1 MYHTLWL
8 ANLVKLNYAKYSVN
22 KQFVKVLLDI
32 HCEWTGT
39 APSYRV
45 FVNDE
50 LFAERTFVW
59 QEQYLTEM
67 LQISAEPGVYQVRVE
82 PVLFD
87 QSESKTQNS
96 SQFDIKNYQI
106 EHGPAQWI
114 SNGILEIKNES

>member
-1 MYHTLWL
+1 M
-8 ANLVKLNYAKYSVN
+8 KLNYAKYSVN
-22 KQFVKVLLDI
+22 KQFVKVLMDI
-32 HCEWTGT
+32 HCEWAGT

-50 LFAERTFVW
+50 LFTERTFIW
-59 QEQYLTEM
+59 RDRYLTEM

-82 PVLFD
+82 PLPCDPKKFAVHN
-87 QSESKTQNS
+87 SKIEFSS
-96 SQFDIKNYQI
+96 SQFDITNYQI

>member
-1 MYHTLWL
+1 VRLSH
-8 ANLVKLNYAKYSVN
+8 AKYSVN
-22 KQFVKVLLDI
+22 KQFVKVLMDI

-50 LFAERTFVW
+50 LFSERTFIW
-59 QEQYLTEM
+59 REQYLTEM

-82 PVLFD
+82 PVLVAPT
-87 QSESKTQNS
+87 ESIVQNS
-96 SQFDIKNYQI
+96 SHFDITNYQI

-114 SNGILEIKNES
+114 GNGILEIKNES

>member
-1 MYHTLWL
+1 M
-8 ANLVKLNYAKYSVN
+8 N
-22 KQFVKVLLDI
+22 KQFVKVLIDI
-32 HCEWTGT
+32 HCEWAGT

-67 LQISAEPGVYQVRVE
+67 LQIAAEPGVYQVRVE
-82 PVLFD
+82 PLPCDPKIEF
-87 QSESKTQNS
+87 SS

-106 EHGPAQWI
+106 DYGPAQWI
-114 SNGILEIKNES
+114 DDGILEIKNES

>member
-1 MYHTLWL
+1 MRLSH
-8 ANLVKLNYAKYSVN
+8 AKYSVN
-22 KQFVKVLLDI
+22 KQFVKVLIDI

-106 EHGPAQWI
+106 DYGPAQWI
-114 SNGILEIKNES
+114 SNGILEIKNAS